1 MGGSGREVAEYE
13 VSESPRYGTRSPPV
27 GQSQRKFMEVVGT
40 APPGLQFR
48 QRGKVGFDKS

>member
-1 MGGSGREVAEYE
+1 MAEYE

-27 GQSQRKFMEVVGT
+27 GQGQRKFMEAVGT